1 MISEQKTGAVHLW
14 MLDSVFFF
22 FFPGKISP
30 KRNFQNS
37 KKRKKSDFG
46 GFQSPEIRKLN
57 VKIARFLY
65 LVFIV

>member
-37 KKRKKSDFG
+37 KRKKKVILEVFSH
-46 GFQSPEIRKLN
+46 QKLEN
-57 VKIARFLY
+57 
-65 LVFIV
+65 